1 LPKRVDHG
9 ERRTAIVEALFRV
22 VERGGLPAASI
33 RAVAAEAGVRAPQVQ
48 NYFPAKAD
56 LLAAALDQL
65 GRRVV
70 GRGMDLMQAAG
81 DNPTPEALL
90 RAAVQGSHPV
100 DDASRQDLVLFFAFL
115 MGALTETDVAQ
126 TGLIDAQ
133 KFFVQQ
139 FAEYLRDGQARG
151 EVPREVDPE
160 REARLILFANTGLIL
175 AALAGIHSVADAEAT
190 LDYHLSRVFPQQKK
204 QRR

>member
-1 LPKRVDHG
+1 
-9 ERRTAIVEALFRV
+9 
-22 VERGGLPAASI
+22 
-33 RAVAAEAGVRAPQVQ
+33 
-48 NYFPAKAD
+48 
-56 LLAAALDQL
+56 
-65 GRRVV
+65 
-70 GRGMDLMQAAG
+70 MDLMQAAG